1 MILRKALTGNR
12 LLDMLPADEFSF
24 VQSSSRP
31 VFLSLNDEV
40 YRQDGPLPHVYFPRT
55 VVFGLIVLTE
65 QGKLIEAAS
74 VGNEGMVGL
83 PIFLDVD
90 FHPSRVVA
98 QIPGEALRMS
108 STSFLHAARP
118 GTALDVLLRR
128 YTLYRLRTAKQAGAC
143 NAMHSAEARLCRLL
157 LTMQDRTDQD
167 EFFLTH
173 EFLSELLGL
182 RRQTVSITAATLQ
195 SAGLVTHRRGLM
207 RIVNR
212 DGLKHASCECYQYM
226 MELFDR
232 MLSQPP
238 RLACTRSNHAVRHG

>member
-1 MILRKALTGNR
+1 MTLRKVMTGNL
-12 LLDMLPADEFSF
+12 LLDMLPADEYRF
-24 VQSSSRP
+24 VQTSSHP
-31 VFLSLNDEV
+31 VYLSLNDEV
-40 YRQDGPLPHVYFPRT
+40 YRQDGPLLHVYFPTT
-55 VVFGLIVLTE
+55 VVFGLVVLTE
-65 QGKLIEAAS
+65 EGRLIEAAS

-98 QIPGEALRMS
+98 QIPGEALQMS
-108 STSFLHAARP
+108 SNDFLHAARP

-128 YTLYRLRTAKQAGAC
+128 YTLFRLRAAKQTGVC
-143 NAMHSAEARLCRLL
+143 NTMHSAEARLCRLL
-157 LTMQDRTDQD
+157 LTMQDRTDHD

-232 MLSQPP
+232 MLGQAP
-238 RLACTRSNHAVRHG
+238 RLACSRSNHVVRHG